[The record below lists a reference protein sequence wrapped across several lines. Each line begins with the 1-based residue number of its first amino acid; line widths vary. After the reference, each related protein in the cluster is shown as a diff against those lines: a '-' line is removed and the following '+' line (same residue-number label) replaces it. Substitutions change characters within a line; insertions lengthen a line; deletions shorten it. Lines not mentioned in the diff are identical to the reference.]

1 MLGYH
6 LEKWSLSSWFKFFI
20 LSCNGTVED
29 KEAPVRACYR
39 YINNRPNYLDYK
51 GAIENDLPVGSG
63 EIESA
68 HRYISQNRLKIA
80 GSWWREDNCSDMLAL
95 RICRA
100 NNGDWDT
107 YWRKA
112 SWFG

>member
-1 MLGYH
+1 MCEYLSAAAHSCGKNKEKSWVNEQKELLKQNQSQTVLTNLKAH
-6 LEKWSLSSWFKFFI
+6 LESD
-20 LSCNGTVED
+20 TVED

-80 GSWWREDNCSDMLAL
+80 GSYLGE
-95 RICRA
+95 
-100 NNGDWDT
+100 
-107 YWRKA
+107 
-112 SWFG
+112 